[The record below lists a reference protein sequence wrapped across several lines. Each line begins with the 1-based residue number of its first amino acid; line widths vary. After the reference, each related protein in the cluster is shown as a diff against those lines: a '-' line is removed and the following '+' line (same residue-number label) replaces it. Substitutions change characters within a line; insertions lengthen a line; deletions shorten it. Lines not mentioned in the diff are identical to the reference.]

1 LVVPLNAAMDMNQA
15 RTGVLMASGSM
26 LCVQAGLA
34 LSLGLVD
41 QIGVEGAAW
50 LRLTWAG
57 VLLLVVVRPRPSA
70 FTRTTF
76 LTCVVLGMVTAAVTL
91 LFMASIARIPLGT
104 ASALEFLGP
113 LGVAVAKGRGR
124 NRFLWP
130 ALAAV
135 GVALLTQPWAGA
147 VDLVGVAF
155 ALGAA
160 ACWASYILLTQRVGD
175 GVEGINGLAVSMGV
189 AALFSTLVV
198 GTSVIPRITPEIL
211 LFGIGLAILLPVV
224 PFTLEMMALRRLTM
238 ASFGT
243 LMSIEPA
250 FAMVIGFLVLSQAPD
265 GAGVLGICLVV
276 AAGIGAARSGA
287 RPPVLVDVT

>member
-1 LVVPLNAAMDMNQA
+1 MVVPFNAVMGMNQT

-34 LSLGLVD
+34 LSLGLID

-57 VLLLVVVRPRPSA
+57 VLLLVIVRPRPSA

-76 LTCVVLGMVTAAVTL
+76 LTCVILGMVTAAVTL

-113 LGVAVAKGRGR
+113 LGVAVAQGRGK
-124 NRFLWP
+124 NRFVWP
-130 ALAAV
+130 GLAAV

-147 VDLVGVAF
+147 VDLVGVAY

-160 ACWASYILLTQRVGD
+160 VCWGCYILLTQRVGD

-189 AALFSTLVV
+189 AAIFSSLVV
-198 GTSVIPRITPEIL
+198 GASVIPRITPEIL
-211 LFGIGLAILLPVV
+211 LFGIALAILLPVV
-224 PFTLEMMALRRLTM
+224 PFTLEMMALRRLTT

-250 FAMVIGFLVLSQAPD
+250 FAMLIGFLALSQAPD
-265 GAGVLGICLVV
+265 GAGVVGICLVV